1 MLHIYIGIR
10 MNSISNYTHEQA
22 KRLGVSVK
30 PSRKIDKKLDVF
42 RGGEFIG
49 SIGSKGMGDFPTYLR
64 TKGKKYANERRRL
77 YHIRQA
83 DGPKD
88 SPAYLAKRLLW

>member
-1 MLHIYIGIR
+1 MYEILPYTQRQARRIGV
-10 MNSISNYTHEQA
+10 E
-22 KRLGVSVK
+22 VK

-64 TKGKKYANERRRL
+64 TKGEKYATERRRL
-77 YHIRQA
+77 YHLRQA

-88 SPAYLAKRLLW
+88 SPAHLAKRLLW